1 MTRRDVGAMLV
12 GATVIAGTAEAQTVR
27 FLKFTPDVVVPGQTA
42 PVLMEVETTGAV
54 PSRVTLEAGG
64 GAITTLV
71 VLSDDG
77 TGGDR
82 VAGDRTYTC
91 QLNAAQIVAAMR
103 ADDVHRVFLGFLN
116 LSTGSR
122 FNIFADVYGAD
133 AGTYP
138 ITRLSQFVQVTPR
151 LVNIQDPAYFVSND
165 PAHVTQEFYRWFGD
179 DFDVLNLIYSPERF
193 QNRNHFTVKNT
204 VDGIGLART
213 DNTGRYGSAGR
224 LQGVS
229 QFPVPG
235 FYDGAENGHIHE
247 LGHQWINFLNF
258 QPLAPGIPHW
268 PPSSMAG
275 GVMGFSIGGS
285 GGEGGDFRCNVTDQN
300 GVVTLTP
307 RTDAAVYNDFD
318 LYLMGLLPADQVRQ
332 QVVFTNVTSPPSC
345 GGQVY
350 TGQVQRV
357 SVQDIINRYGPRVP
371 AAGTAPTT
379 FRLATVLVTR
389 DELAT
394 QEMMWLYNW
403 FAERA
408 ESQTRVAV
416 HSGFLKELGQPFYL
430 ATGGRGSLDTRI
442 AAVGQDDFRLV
453 PTPASTSVAAGSAAT
468 YTISAMPQLAN
479 FNGTVSF
486 SCAGLPAHAACAFS
500 LSQVVPGATGKD
512 VVLTITTRDAGAA
525 LAVPTSVGF
534 AAVGWW
540 LLGGTR
546 TRSRR
551 RAFATALAVLAVA
564 CGSSSPPQLT
574 PTPSPTPSATPSPAP
589 TTTAPGTYAISVV
602 GSSES
607 IQHSA
612 TVTLVVQ

>member
-1 MTRRDVGAMLV
+1 MIRRLVAAMLV
-12 GATVIAGTAEAQTVR
+12 GATVTAGTAEAQTVR
-27 FLKFTPDVVVPGQTA
+27 FLKFTPEVVVPGQTA
-42 PVLMEVETTGAV
+42 PVLMEVETTGTV
-54 PSRVTLEAGG
+54 PSQVTLEPG
-64 GAITTLV
+64 GAITTTI
-71 VLSDDG
+71 VLRDDG
-77 TGGDR
+77 AGGDR

-122 FNIFADVYGAD
+122 SNIFVDVYGAD

-151 LVNIQDPAYFVSND
+151 LVNIQDPTYFVSND

-213 DNTGRYGSAGR
+213 DNTARYGSAGR
-224 LQGVS
+224 LQGIS
-229 QFPVPG
+229 QFPIPG
-235 FYDGAENGHIHE
+235 LYDGAENGHIHE

-258 QPLAPGIPHW
+258 TPISVGIPHW

-275 GVMGFSIGGS
+275 GVMGFSIGGT

-307 RTDAAVYNDFD
+307 RTDAAAYNDFD

-332 QVVFTNVTSPPSC
+332 QVVFTNVTSPPAC

-350 TGQVQRV
+350 TGSVQRV
-357 SVQDIINRYGPRVP
+357 SVQDIINRYGPRLP
-371 AAGTAPTT
+371 AAGSAPTT

-408 ESQTRVAV
+408 ELQTRVAV

-430 ATGGRGSLDTRI
+430 ATGGRGTLDMRV

-453 PTPASTSVAAGSAAT
+453 PTPSSASVTAGSAAT
-468 YTISAMPQLAN
+468 YSISALPQLAT
-479 FNGTVSF
+479 FDSTVSF
-486 SCAGLPAHAACAFS
+486 SCNGLPAHAACVFS
-500 LSQVVPGATGKD
+500 PPQVVPGATGKD
-512 VVLTITTRDAGAA
+512 VALTITTKDASASAPVRPLIGLTLVAGAGWLRGRRTIRRRWA
-525 LAVPTSVGF
+525 LA
-534 AAVGWW
+534 AVV
-540 LLGGTR
+540 
-546 TRSRR
+546 
-551 RAFATALAVLAVA
+551 ALAAAA
-564 CGSSSPPQLT
+564 CGGSSTPPMSAPT
-574 PTPSPTPSATPSPAP
+574 PTPTPAP
-589 TTTAPGTYAISVV
+589 TTTAPGTYSITVV
-602 GSSES
+602 GTSGSL
-607 IQHSA
+607 QRSA
-612 TVTLVVQ
+612 LVTLTVQ